1 MHVVSASGSAM
12 LAPTLT
18 ATCQTKV
25 RVYDMSD
32 KGKIDRDMSDKG
44 EIDRD
49 MSVGGEIVL
58 LHPYAAV
65 AIRSSTVYLM
75 CKATLYVDVYC
86 RVQCGSRS

>member
-1 MHVVSASGSAM
+1 MFRNSRYVTSYRRRWSAMHVVSASGSAM

-25 RVYDMSD
+25 RVYDMS
-32 KGKIDRDMSDKG
+32 
-44 EIDRD
+44 
-49 MSVGGEIVL
+49 VGCEIVL

-65 AIRSSTVYLM
+65 GIRSSTVYLM
-75 CKATLYVDVYC
+75 CKATLYVDVFC